1 MTLQDVTNSLLC
13 LCLQEDGE
21 ETVEEAEPKEP
32 VSPRT
37 VDSSPDMES
46 YEIIDRDRAGTRAQM
61 ESPVEDVGPVGGSN
75 AGVETKPGTDKQAQ
89 PKQAQPKQQPQE
101 DMEAKQEEKE
111 PCEQAETPADEEC
124 SGGVSVDA
132 QTEAASKR
140 AEPCTPTEEEAAPAA
155 QVVEKIPQKKEA
167 KPQEPRPDLRKRKQ
181 GKKARRDH

>member
-1 MTLQDVTNSLLC
+1 M
-13 LCLQEDGE
+13 
-21 ETVEEAEPKEP
+21 EEAEPKEP

-46 YEIIDRDRAGTRAQM
+46 YEIIDRTRSQM
-61 ESPVEDVGPVGGSN
+61 ESPVEDVGPVRGADSGL
-75 AGVETKPGTDKQAQ
+75 EPKPATDKQA
-89 PKQAQPKQQPQE
+89 PPKQQPQETE

-124 SGGVSVDA
+124 SGDVSVDA

-140 AEPCTPTEEEAAPAA
+140 AEPCTPTEEAAAPAA